1 MVLLLLCN
9 DGWVFYTFCD
19 VRVVQPEAER
29 GIMGNLTL
37 GTLGPYRLL
46 SLLGAGGMAEVYRAH
61 DPRLDREVA
70 IKVLPV
76 DLARQPGFLERFR
89 REARNVARLDHPNI
103 LPIYDFGEQDGA
115 TYVVMPLVE
124 GGTLRDRIV
133 RQGVCSLREA
143 ASILYQLAQALQEAH
158 ARGLVHR
165 DVKPAN
171 VLLGP
176 GERVLL
182 ADFGIACALADESEP
197 ALTQMGMG
205 IGTAEYMSPEQA
217 RGEPVDH
224 RADVYALGIV
234 FFQMLTGR
242 VPFTSDDH
250 FSTALMQVHEE
261 PPAPRSLNPTI
272 PPAVEAL
279 MLKALEKD
287 PARRFQSAAEFAQ
300 GLSQAL
306 HTLGLPGATGPTA
319 GPHMT
324 APRTSSGRVGEKRA
338 DAAPLRGRQSADGAG
353 VPSWSAWPST
363 MESNSLTVPFMAG
376 HQRATGLIDM
386 EDSAFGGGAR
396 PIRHGRWRVLVGVL
410 LALLLVGGAFAAVS
424 RLHLQPNMAAAPPT
438 SANAALPPASPTATA
453 TATPLPQNVYYMAN
467 FFALQ
472 QDDMQPGDHLGALMA
487 ISNDQYQA
495 NEGENGTIYRSGAAT
510 RFGRAFG
517 TGTVVR
523 NDQGAFRFVVLVD
536 RFNSPAQAQQYYQYE
551 LSLLSQTTVVPA
563 GQQAM
568 AGLARVMDG
577 QAVYRLVMLD
587 SNIVVTFASNETGKP
602 LAFQATFAQLAQI
615 IDQRGH
621 RCQYT
626 PQLKPVAG
634 SPAMCK

>member
-1 MVLLLLCN
+1 MS
-9 DGWVFYTFCD
+9 
-19 VRVVQPEAER
+19 
-29 GIMGNLTL
+29 NLAL
-37 GTLGPYRLL
+37 GTLGPYQLL

-115 TYVVMPLVE
+115 TYVVMPLIE

-133 RQGVCSLREA
+133 RQGICSLREA
-143 ASILYQLAQALQEAH
+143 ASIIYQLALALQEAH
-158 ARGLVHR
+158 AHGLVHR

-182 ADFGIACALADESEP
+182 ADFGIACALADESETS
-197 ALTQMGMG
+197 LTQMGMG

-234 FFQMLTGR
+234 LFQALTGR
-242 VPFTSDDH
+242 VPFSSDDH
-250 FSTALMQVHEE
+250 FTTALMQVHEA

-272 PPAVEAL
+272 PPAVEVL
-279 MLKALEKD
+279 ILKALEKD

-300 GLSQAL
+300 ALTEAL
-306 HTLGLPGATGPTA
+306 HWLGLPASVGQASGPQ
-319 GPHMT
+319 MT
-324 APRTSSGRVGEKRA
+324 STRTSSGPAGAKRA
-338 DAAPLRGRQSADGAG
+338 ASGPPRGRQPAGGA
-353 VPSWSAWPST
+353 PSWSAWPST

-376 HQRATGLIDM
+376 HQRATGPIDM
-386 EDSAFGGGAR
+386 EDGAFAGGAR
-396 PIRHGRWRVLVGVL
+396 PKRHGRLLALVGVL
-410 LALLLVGGAFAAVS
+410 LALVLVGGAFAAIS

-438 SANAALPPASPTATA
+438 SANAVPPLPPTPTATA

-467 FFALQ
+467 FFVLQ
-472 QDDMQPGDHLGALMA
+472 QDDLQQGDHLGAQMS
-487 ISNDQYQA
+487 ISNEQYPKF
-495 NEGENGTIYRSGAAT
+495 EGENGSIYRSGAAS

-523 NDQGAFRFVVLVD
+523 DDQGAFQFVVLVD
-536 RFNSPAQAQQYYQYE
+536 RFATPAQAQQYYQYE
-551 LSLLSQTTVVPA
+551 LSLLSQTTAVPA
-563 GQQAM
+563 GGQAM
-568 AGLARVMDG
+568 AGLARVMDN
-577 QAVYRLVMLD
+577 QAVYRLIMQD
-587 SNIVVTFASNETGKP
+587 SNIVVTFASNETGTP
-602 LAFQATFAQLAQI
+602 QDFQAMFAQLAQI

-634 SPAMCK
+634 SPAMCN